1 MKITEN
7 NITNYE
13 ANVLNLT
20 LSKKKTIAYIKRYV
34 AKMMDLDIEEYE
46 NKSRRREIVTM
57 KQVASYFIRKYI
69 KNISYAVIGQQFNN
83 LDHATILYGIR
94 KVHDL
99 MDSDKNFKNMI
110 EKMNIEIRAYVV
122 SINDTNIYKTI
133 IDLNNLD
140 MLDVSKE
147 KKVIFVGFSNIEM
160 NAYQDFFKA
169 NEIKK
174 FENTGL
180 YLCEIVNVE
189 KKQVD

>member
-1 MKITEN
+1 
-7 NITNYE
+7 
-13 ANVLNLT
+13 
-20 LSKKKTIAYIKRYV
+20 
-34 AKMMDLDIEEYE
+34 
-46 NKSRRREIVTM
+46 
-57 KQVASYFIRKYI
+57 
-69 KNISYAVIGQQFNN
+69 
-83 LDHATILYGIR
+83 
-94 KVHDL
+94 
-99 MDSDKNFKNMI
+99 
-110 EKMNIEIRAYVV
+110 
-122 SINDTNIYKTI
+122 
-133 IDLNNLD
+133 